1 MTSESLAHKLLEEFD
16 HRHAGHCESGTVATL
31 LRSNGLDLSEP
42 MVFGIGGG
50 LFFFYMPLVKMAG
63 MPLTAYRDA
72 PRILLKNTAKR
83 LGVRYRYLRFRDPQK
98 GMDTLDDLLQQGT
111 AVGLQGNVFWLSY
124 FPPEMRFQ
132 YNGHNFVAI
141 GKRDGEYIISDPVAD
156 HIVSCPAEDLRRARF
171 AKGLMAPKGLIYYPE
186 YVPENPPIAEVIPV
200 AIKDTAKRM
209 LDIPVPFFGVRGI
222 RFLANRMERWP
233 HKKDQRTAA
242 ALVGHVVRMQEEI
255 GTGGAGFRFMY
266 AAFLK
271 ESANMLGN
279 DKLRQASEMLSD
291 TGDRWREFAMHGAAL
306 CQGSDS
312 GDSAYKNLAGIIRE
326 CADREEKVYYLMRE
340 AVS

>member
-1 MTSESLAHKLLEEFD
+1 
-16 HRHAGHCESGTVATL
+16 
-31 LRSNGLDLSEP
+31 
-42 MVFGIGGG
+42 
-50 LFFFYMPLVKMAG
+50 
-63 MPLTAYRDA
+63 
-72 PRILLKNTAKR
+72 
-83 LGVRYRYLRFRDPQK
+83 
-98 GMDTLDDLLQQGT
+98 
-111 AVGLQGNVFWLSY
+111 LSY

-141 GKRDGEYIISDPVAD
+141 GKRDDEYIISDPVAD
-156 HIVSCPAEDLRRARF
+156 HIVTCPAEDLRRARF
-171 AKGLMAPKGLIYYPE
+171 AKGMMAPKGLIYYPE
-186 YVPENPPIAEVIPV
+186 YVPENPPVAEAIPV

-222 RFLANRMERWP
+222 RYLAKQMERWP
-233 HKKDQRTAA
+233 QKKGAKMAA
-242 ALVGHVVRMQEEI
+242 ALVGNVVRMQEEI

-271 ESANMLGN
+271 ESASMLGN
-279 DKLRQASEMLSD
+279 DKLKQASEMLSD

-312 GDSAYKNLAGIIRE
+312 GDSAYKKLADIMRE
-326 CADREEKVYYLMRE
+326 CADREEKVYHLMRD